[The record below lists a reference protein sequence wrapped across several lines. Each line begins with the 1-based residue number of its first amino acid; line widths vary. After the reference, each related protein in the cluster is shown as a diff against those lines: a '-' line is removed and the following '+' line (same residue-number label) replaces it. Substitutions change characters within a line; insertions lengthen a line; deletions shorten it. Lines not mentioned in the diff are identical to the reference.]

1 MKLST
6 PITAHREF
14 HPMADGTYTLKVVRA
29 VVKQHASGDRLML
42 VFANETGARVSDSWP
57 LEGEAAAYLAEVA
70 EALVG
75 EGTVIEDTDA
85 LIGTSM
91 TGVVST
97 DTKGFKRVFP
107 RSQPAAEP
115 AKQLA
120 PDDVPVTE

>member
-29 VVKQHASGDRLML
+29 EVRQLATGDRLML
-42 VFANETGARVSDSWP
+42 VFANEKGAQVADSWP
-57 LEGEAAAYLAEVA
+57 LEGDASAYLAEVA

-75 EGTVIEDTDA
+75 EGTVVEDTDV
-85 LIGTSM
+85 LVGKTM

-97 DTKGFKRVFP
+97 DAKGYKRVFP
-107 RSQPAAEP
+107 RSKPAAKP
-115 AKQLA
+115 ASS
-120 PDDVPVTE
+120 DDAPVTE